1 MKKEGGIILMTLQR
15 FVVVAG
21 SAIIWGALGAI
32 IFAATLAGLRKL
44 VTGMCVEGEKI
55 LARMR
60 NQR

>member
-1 MKKEGGIILMTLQR
+1 MTLQR